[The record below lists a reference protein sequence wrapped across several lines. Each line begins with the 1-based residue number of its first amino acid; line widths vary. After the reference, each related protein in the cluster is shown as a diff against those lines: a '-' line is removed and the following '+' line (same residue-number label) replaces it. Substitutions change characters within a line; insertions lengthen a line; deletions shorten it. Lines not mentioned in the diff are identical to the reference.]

1 MSQTPSIGRVVHYQR
16 YGTPGGEHKAEPSPA
31 IITRIVD
38 AEAGIVDAVVFNPTG
53 QYFSQNLQHS
63 SEPKPGC
70 WNWPPFVPPIGKKP
84 DPKPVPTRGDVI
96 LTLNRYF
103 YSTQLD
109 VHLATDAIMELFEDF
124 LK

>member
-31 IITRIVD
+31 IITRVVD

-70 WNWPPFVPPIGKKP
+70 WNWPPFVPPVNKP
-84 DPKPVPTRGDVI
+84 DPKPVPTKADVASI
-96 LTLNRYF
+96 IDRHIDAPVMDTVRA
-103 YSTQLD
+103 
-109 VHLATDAIMELFEDF
+109 ATVIMELFEDF

>member
-53 QYFSQNLQHS
+53 QYFSQNIQHS

-70 WNWPPFVPPIGKKP
+70 WNWPPFVPPVNKP
-84 DPKPVPTRGDVI
+84 DPKPVPTRYDVEFI
-96 LTLNRYF
+96 INKYIGA
-103 YSTQLD
+103 STTEIYHASD
-109 VHLATDAIMELFEDF
+109 EIMMLFEDF